1 MMKKYIVI
9 FATLLFAISCNDDF
23 LEKYPLESQTEA
35 TAFKTYNNFK
45 TYSWQLYK
53 VFNNDNIL
61 RKVGTTSEN
70 GYYEGDVLAGYL
82 EKKGVNARNKYAFQT
97 VTVPSSG
104 GGWNFTF
111 VRNVNIMLANIER
124 SEMNE
129 KDQSHWRSVGYFFRA
144 FYYAELIARFGD
156 VPWIDKIITE
166 DNEEMMLGTRMPRK
180 EVAQH
185 VLDDLLY
192 AEKNIKAGGDG
203 NNTINVHCV
212 RALISRFCLFEG
224 TWRKYH
230 GLGDET
236 AFLNEAVRA
245 SEELMKAFPTV
256 HSNYGEM
263 FTSEDLG
270 KVPGVILY
278 KEYVANV
285 LTSNHGHYERTSS
298 GANEMNKGT
307 VNMYLCQDGKPIKNS
322 TLYDGD
328 KSLYDEMR
336 NRDHRLLQVVLPP
349 YKVNAAGSNTDYSFT
364 DNPADREYI
373 DYMLNAGV
381 TTASHKALPVYNWS
395 GTLVRSIPN
404 IEPGAPQVFLACR
417 SGYYMY
423 KNYNKWDTNSNQNSL
438 NTADKPIFK
447 IEEILLNYAEAKYE
461 LGAFDQSVADKTI
474 NKLRPRA
481 NVALMKVADI
491 NDSFDPDRD
500 PTVDPILW
508 EIRRERIVELMGE
521 GFGFY
526 DIRRWKKAPWFI
538 NRQQIGMWVK
548 RSEVSSQVKLWD
560 PNTKLP
566 NPDLKEGYIYL
577 FNDPV
582 QDGLG
587 WLDQYYLYPIP
598 LTDLALNPNLKQNP
612 GWIN

>member
-111 VRNVNIMLANIER
+111 VRNVNIMLANIEK

-447 IEEILLNYAEAKYE
+447 IEEVLLNYAEAKYE

-491 NDSFDPDRD
+491 NNSFDPDRD

>member
-1 MMKKYIVI
+1 MKKYIVI